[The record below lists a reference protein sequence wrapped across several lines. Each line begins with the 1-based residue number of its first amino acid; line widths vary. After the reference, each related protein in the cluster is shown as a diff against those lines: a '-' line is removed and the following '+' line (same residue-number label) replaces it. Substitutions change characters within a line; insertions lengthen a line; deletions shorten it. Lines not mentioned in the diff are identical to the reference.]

1 MANVFHQSGYRV
13 HCIFWQS
20 FANVYKHLIESMGPT
35 ETNWMLRSGAR
46 FFESIVDATK
56 GPVSV
61 RNIIDAIKD
70 IKLVT
75 GEQIAVYVRGHDE

>member
-13 HCIFWQS
+13 HCIFSQS
-20 FANVYKHLIESMGPT
+20 FANVYKNHIESIGPST
-35 ETNWMLRSGAR
+35 TNWMLRSGAR
-46 FFESIVDATK
+46 FFESIIDATK

-61 RNIIDAIKD
+61 QNIIDAIKGIELED
-70 IKLVT
+70 